1 MILFYFFTV
10 DEEKLLRLVPTRFRP
25 QAKILL
31 RQFNQRGTELT
42 WNSDGII
49 FKDQTSIPESNIFTF
64 FPYLFKMKHPK
75 NMTGF
80 DDFIQKINEMGLSNL
95 ILQKAPKVREKL
107 SKLSGTGPNW
117 WYLG

>member
-1 MILFYFFTV
+1 
-10 DEEKLLRLVPTRFRP
+10 
-25 QAKILL
+25 
-31 RQFNQRGTELT
+31 
-42 WNSDGII
+42 
-49 FKDQTSIPESNIFTF
+49 
-64 FPYLFKMKHPK
+64 MKHPK